1 MANVFF
7 LRPFF
12 LFLLFGFQIHQA
24 FSNDRKTYI
33 VYMGDHPKGIDPAI
47 LPSIHTTMAQN
58 VLGSD
63 FESGAVLHSYK
74 KSFNGFV
81 VKLTEDEAETLAEME
96 NVVSVFPNTKHY
108 PSTTKSW
115 DYVGLPQNSKRM
127 PLENDIIVGVIDSGI
142 WPKSKSF
149 SDEGFG
155 PPPKK
160 WKGSC
165 HNFTCNNKL
174 IGARYFNIE
183 GSYSKKDIKDPTDV
197 NGHGTHCSSIVAG
210 NSVNSASLQGFAS
223 GTVRGGVPSARIAM
237 YKVCW
242 ETGCDQAGILAAF
255 DEAIADGV
263 DVISLSV
270 GSSQVE
276 VIPYF
281 QNSIDIGSFHA
292 MKRGIFTANA
302 ANNLGPN
309 ILTMTNFAPWLLSV
323 AASTFD
329 RKFVTKVQ
337 LGNGAIYEGTTINT
351 FDLKRKMF
359 PIIFARDIPNTA
371 GGFNSSES
379 RSCIKDSVDK
389 QAVKGKIV
397 LCEGYQIASD
407 VGFFSGAVGVI
418 FGRTYPQDSPF
429 IFALPATLLSLWNFR
444 EIQYYMK
451 STRNPTATIFKSEE
465 VEDLLSP
472 YVASFSSRGPNPIT
486 PNILK
491 PDIAAPGVN
500 VLAAWTPLDPISK
513 FEDDNR
519 RLPYQ
524 ILSGTS
530 MACPHAAGAAAYVK
544 SFHPNWSPAMI
555 KSALMTTATPM
566 SSNINA
572 EAEFAYGAG
581 LINPVKA
588 ANPGLVYDISEAD
601 YAEFLCGEGY
611 TSKELRILT
620 QDKSNCKGKDN
631 EKVVYSLNLPSFALN
646 VNGKFFGY
654 VYHRT
659 VTNVGSAISTYK
671 ARIISS
677 SLLEIQVKPDV
688 LSFTSIGQKKSFS
701 LTIEGRTNVQVM
713 SSTLIWDD
721 GNHQVRSPI
730 VVYGDGS

>member
-12 LFLLFGFQIHQA
+12 LFLLFCFQIHQA

-47 LPSIHTTMAQN
+47 LPSIHTTMTQN
-58 VLGSD
+58 VLG
-63 FESGAVLHSYK
+63 SYK

-96 NVVSVFPNTKHY
+96 NVVSVFRNTKHY

-210 NSVNSASLQGFAS
+210 NSVNSVSLQGFAS
-223 GTVRGGVPSARIAM
+223 GTARGGVPSARIAM

-270 GSSQVE
+270 GSSQVK

-429 IFALPATLLSLWNFR
+429 IFALPATLLSLWNLR

-654 VYHRT
+654 AYHRT
-659 VTNVGSAISTYK
+659 VTNVGSANSTYK

-713 SSTLIWDD
+713 SSALIWDD